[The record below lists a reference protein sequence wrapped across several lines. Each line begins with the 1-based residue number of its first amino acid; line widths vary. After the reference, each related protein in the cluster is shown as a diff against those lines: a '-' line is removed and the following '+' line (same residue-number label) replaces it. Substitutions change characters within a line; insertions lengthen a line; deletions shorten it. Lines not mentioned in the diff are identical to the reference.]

1 MNGGFKPFA
10 PIITS
15 VQCRTGGTRPVFVF
29 VWQPQHDYLGPFTV
43 LVTDNAGRSIAGDT
57 TARSSTGATWTATVT
72 MDAATNAY
80 YAKASV
86 DADPGI
92 VSAQVPLLFA
102 PDTGITTDF
111 DGRMLSVGWTAPA
124 SQMPA
129 TKTQILLTTPAGT
142 QAGESSVSNFGQMEV
157 SADLRR
163 SGGNWSVIL
172 TPQSGFQS
180 GISIGPDSAATT
192 VYHTAPAVSSV
203 TVFGAKTAAGM
214 LTNVNL
220 GLVVMV
226 PSTSVPE
233 TSFVAVL
240 KADGR
245 IVQTSAPVSGT
256 WQHDADAS
264 FCTTSVQ
271 FAYAMNV
278 AVHFEVGVAQS
289 SATAGTAIGPI
300 GAGAALVLLPPQA
313 VTASV
318 AAHGDDRIVTATI
331 TPLRGP
337 LPLTGSR
344 IAITRPAGVEMIGTL
359 GLGFEQS
366 LTLLEP
372 SIGAA
377 YVLFGAQASGNS
389 IGPWSGG
396 FVYPGD
402 KKPGGTGLALITSIP
417 AISTIAIDNGLA
429 SLTWGAIPDPGLT
442 GYRVSATVAGALVAS
457 AVFTGTSGN
466 LAVAGDGVAFYIAGI
481 AGNVTGPAAA
491 PVTAI
496 TAAPAG
502 LTAGWTSVGT
512 QCTLQWQPPTGSGAA
527 PNGYKLAIYNG
538 EIQVHQATVQTTS
551 YTVPPKI
558 LTAASGFSF
567 RVAATAS
574 ATPARTG
581 PWSAAAPI
589 VSAAPGRLAVSYD
602 GATLDATWGAVPNAT
617 GYRVVLLASG
627 VESGDPWFAAEPK
640 TSVSLGFDST
650 KTYSLAVQATGPG
663 CTGPAVTAAVFG
675 AGFYPQFAA
684 NTAAALIPAT
694 APAMAPFAI
703 AIGLPQ
709 IFTSPPKKLP
719 STAPFSLAAG
729 TDPYSYVLTI
739 AGTPNAL
746 PWTFTA
752 ESVRADLYKAYTTFL
767 GELETSTAT
776 PFGIQT
782 VQAAIARAMPQ
793 TFAETLLY
801 SYGFTGSSG
810 WADLRPGMVL
820 RVEYESYQ
828 TMGAATPDQAML
840 NGFITSAV
848 AQYQITRSA
857 KNAEGFTALD
867 AFIGLLTGLGGT
879 KVTPPPVTL
888 RKQAGGGGLID
899 SGYPLMQQ
907 QFLRLVYPPSFPS
920 TNQPGTP
927 YPEFNALLIAASKLS
942 ELDAATRAIRS
953 GGQVDTKL
961 GVLYFRGR
969 TTLAPQI
976 RVWVNDVEQYVPVG
990 TTVGQILAQRAMD
1003 PSAVDLPLTGL
1014 RLRRGIGPALV
1025 GSPAFYDVGAAAAV
1039 RLDWAPAGKAALT
1052 ALPVLGGD
1060 RIYLGAGWST
1070 V

>member
-1 MNGGFKPFA
+1 MNGGFVPSA

-15 VQCRTGGTRPVFVF
+15 VQCATGGTLPVFVL
-29 VWQPQHDYLGPFTV
+29 VWQPQQNYQGPFTV
-43 LVTDNAGRSIAGDT
+43 LVTDSAGNSVAGST
-57 TARSSTGATWTATVT
+57 TAATSTGATWTATTT
-72 MDAATNAY
+72 MNAATNTY
-80 YAKASV
+80 YVKVAVTSQL
-86 DADPGI
+86 GT
-92 VSAQVPLLFA
+92 VSPEVPLLLA
-102 PDTGITTDF
+102 PDTGITTAF
-111 DGRMLSVGWTAPA
+111 DGITLSVGWTAPA
-124 SQMPA
+124 SQVPA
-129 TKTQILLTTPAGT
+129 STTKILLTTPAGT
-142 QAGESSVSNFGQMEV
+142 QTVVSSVSNSGQMEV
-157 SADLRR
+157 SANLRR
-163 SGGNWSVIL
+163 SGGDWSVAL
-172 TPQSGFQS
+172 TPQS
-180 GISIGPDSAATT
+180 GISIGPVSAATA
-192 VYHTAPAVSSV
+192 VYHTAPAVSVV

-226 PSTSVPE
+226 PGTSVPQ

-256 WQHDADAS
+256 WEHETDAS

-271 FAYAMNV
+271 FAYAMNL
-278 AVHFEVGVAQS
+278 AVHFEVAVAQS
-289 SATAGTAIGPI
+289 SATAGTAIGPM
-300 GAGAALVLLPPQA
+300 GAASGLVLLPPQA

-318 AAHGDDRIVTATI
+318 AAQGEDRIVTATI
-331 TPLRGP
+331 TPLGGP

-344 IAITRPAGVEMIGTL
+344 IAVIWSASGETIGTL

-366 LTLLEP
+366 LTLREP
-372 SIGAA
+372 SIGAP

-402 KKPGGTGLALITSIP
+402 DKPGGTGLALITSIP

-429 SLTWGAIPDPGLT
+429 SLTWGAIPDAGLI
-442 GYRVSATVAGALVAS
+442 GYRVSATVANAVVAS

-466 LAVAGDGVAFYIAGI
+466 LAVTGDGVAFSIAGI
-481 AGNVTGPAAA
+481 ASNVTGPAAV
-491 PVTAI
+491 PVTGI

-512 QCTLQWQPPTGSGAA
+512 QCTLQWQVPTGSGAA
-527 PNGYKLAIYNG
+527 PDGYKLAIYNG
-538 EIQVHQATVQTTS
+538 ATQVHQTTVQTTS
-551 YTVPPKI
+551 YAVPPKI
-558 LTAASGFSF
+558 LTAAGGFSF

-581 PWSAAAPI
+581 PWSAPAPI
-589 VSAAPGRLAVSYD
+589 VSAAPGPLVVSYD
-602 GATLDATWGAVPNAT
+602 GATLSATWGAVPNAT
-617 GYRVVLLASG
+617 GYRVVLLADG
-627 VESGDPWFAAEPK
+627 AESGDPWFAAEPK
-640 TSVSLGFDST
+640 TSVQLGFDG

-709 IFTSPPKKLP
+709 IFASPPGTLP
-719 STAPFSLAAG
+719 SVAPFSLAAG
-729 TDPYSYVLTI
+729 TAPYSYVLTI
-739 AGTPNAL
+739 AGTPSAL

-752 ESVRADLYKAYTTFL
+752 DLVRADLYKAYTSFL
-767 GELETSTAT
+767 GELETSKATA
-776 PFGIQT
+776 FGIQT

-801 SYGFTGSSG
+801 SYGFNGSSG
-810 WADLRPGMVL
+810 WVDLRPGMVL

-828 TMGAATPDQAML
+828 TMSAATTPDGATL

-848 AQYQITRSA
+848 AEYQITRSA
-857 KNAEGFTALD
+857 KIKEGFTALD

-879 KVTPPPVTL
+879 KVTPPPVTS

-907 QFLRLVYPPSFPS
+907 AFLRLIYPPSFPN

-927 YPEFNALLIAASKLS
+927 YPELNAVLIAATKLS
-942 ELDAATRAIRS
+942 ELEAATVKVRG
-953 GGQVDTKL
+953 GGQVDTNL

-990 TTVGQILAQRAMD
+990 TTVGQILAQRTMD

-1025 GSPAFYDVGAAAAV
+1025 GSPAFYDVGAGAAV

-1052 ALPVLGGD
+1052 VLPVLGGD

>member
-1 MNGGFKPFA
+1 MNGGFNPA
-10 PIITS
+10 PKITS
-15 VQCRTGGTRPVFVF
+15 VQCGTGGTLPVFVL
-29 VWQPQHDYLGPFTV
+29 VWEPPQNYQGPFTV
-43 LVTDNAGRSIAGDT
+43 LVTDGAGGQIAGKT
-57 TARSSTGATWTATVT
+57 TADSRTGATWTATDA
-72 MDAATNAY
+72 MNAATNTY
-80 YAKASV
+80 SV
-86 DADPGI
+86 KVAISQPHI
-92 VSAQVPLLFA
+92 FSNEVPLLFA

-111 DGRMLSVGWTAPA
+111 DGTTLSIGWTAPA
-124 SQMPA
+124 SLVPA
-129 TKTQILLTTPAGT
+129 STTKILLMTPAGT
-142 QAGESSVSNFGQMEV
+142 QADESASNFSRMEV
-157 SADLRR
+157 SANLRR
-163 SGGNWSVIL
+163 SGGKWSVIL
-172 TPQSGFQS
+172 TPQSG
-180 GISIGPDSAATT
+180 ISIGPESAAAP
-192 VYHTAPAVSSV
+192 VYHTAPTVSSV

-214 LTNVNL
+214 LSNVNL

-226 PSTSVPE
+226 PGTSVPE
-233 TSFVAVL
+233 TSFVAFL

-245 IVQTSAPVSGT
+245 VVQTSTPVSGT

-278 AVHFEVGVAQS
+278 AVHFEVAVAQS

-300 GAGAALVLLPPQA
+300 GPDSGLVLLAPQA

-318 AAHGDDRIVTATI
+318 AAQGDDRIVTATI
-331 TPLRGP
+331 TPLGGP
-337 LPLTGSR
+337 LALTGSR
-344 IAITRPAGVEMIGTL
+344 IAITRPAGVDVIGTL

-366 LTLLEP
+366 LKLVEP

-377 YVLFGAQASGNS
+377 YALFGAQASGNS

-402 KKPGGTGLALITSIP
+402 EKPGGTGLALITSIP
-417 AISTIAIDNGLA
+417 ALSTIAIDNGLA

-442 GYRVSATVAGALVAS
+442 GYRVSATVANAVVAS

-466 LAVAGDGVAFYIAGI
+466 LAVTGDGVAFSIAGL
-481 AGNVTGPAAA
+481 ASNVTGPAAA

-512 QCTLQWQPPTGSGAA
+512 QCTLQWQAPTGSGAA
-527 PNGYKLAIYNG
+527 PDGYKLAIYNG
-538 EIQVHQATVQTTS
+538 ATQVHQTTVHTTS
-551 YTVPPKI
+551 YAVPAKI
-558 LTAASGFSF
+558 LTAAGGFSF

-581 PWSAAAPI
+581 PWSAPAPI
-589 VSAAPGRLAVSYD
+589 VSAAPGPLAVSYD
-602 GATLDATWGAVPNAT
+602 GATLSATWGAVPNAT
-617 GYRVVLLASG
+617 GYRVVLLANG
-627 VESGDPWFAAEPK
+627 AESGDPWFAAEAK
-640 TSVSLGFDST
+640 TSVPLGFDST

-675 AGFYPQFAA
+675 AGFYPQFAV

-709 IFTSPPKKLP
+709 IFTSPPSGPLP
-719 STAPFSLAAG
+719 SIAPFSLAAG
-729 TDPYSYVLTI
+729 TAPYSYVLTI
-739 AGTPNAL
+739 AGTPSAL

-752 ESVRADLYKAYTTFL
+752 DAVRADLYKAYTSFL
-767 GELETSTAT
+767 GELEGKATA
-776 PFGIQT
+776 FGMQT

-810 WADLRPGMVL
+810 WVDLRPGMVL

-848 AQYQITRSA
+848 AEYQITRSA
-857 KNAEGFTALD
+857 KDAEGFTTLD

-879 KVTPPPVTL
+879 KVKPPPIVSN
-888 RKQAGGGGLID
+888 KQAGGGGLID
-899 SGYPLMQQ
+899 SGYPAMQQ
-907 QFLRLVYPPSFPS
+907 AFLRLVYPPSFPN

-927 YPEFNALLIAASKLS
+927 YPEFNAVLIAATKLS
-942 ELDAATRAIRS
+942 ELEAATGDVRK
-953 GGQVDTKL
+953 GGQVDTKF

-969 TTLAPQI
+969 TTLTPQI

-1025 GSPAFYDVGAAAAV
+1025 GSPAFYDVGGGAAV

-1060 RIYLGAGWST
+1060 RIYLGAGRST

>member
-1 MNGGFKPFA
+1 MNGGFNPA
-10 PIITS
+10 PKITS
-15 VQCRTGGTRPVFVF
+15 VQCGTGGRLPVFVL
-29 VWQPQHDYLGPFTV
+29 VWEPPQNYQGPFTV
-43 LVTDNAGRSIAGDT
+43 LVTDGAGGPIAGKT
-57 TARSSTGATWTATVT
+57 TADSRTGATWTAT
-72 MDAATNAY
+72 DAMNAAANTY
-80 YAKASV
+80 SV
-86 DADPGI
+86 KVAISQPGI
-92 VSAQVPLLFA
+92 FSNEVPLLFA

-111 DGRMLSVGWTAPA
+111 DGTALSIGWTAPA
-124 SQMPA
+124 SLVPA
-129 TKTQILLTTPAGT
+129 STTKILLMTPAGT
-142 QAGESSVSNFGQMEV
+142 QADESASNFSRMEV
-157 SADLRR
+157 NADLRR

-172 TPQSGFQS
+172 TPQSG
-180 GISIGPDSAATT
+180 ISIGPESAAAP
-192 VYHTAPAVSSV
+192 VYHTAPTVSSV
-203 TVFGAKTAAGM
+203 TVFGAKTADGM
-214 LTNVNL
+214 LSNVNL
-220 GLVVMV
+220 GLLVMV
-226 PSTSVPE
+226 PGTSVPE
-233 TSFVAVL
+233 TSFVAFL

-256 WQHDADAS
+256 WQHDTDAS

-278 AVHFEVGVAQS
+278 AVHFEVAVAQS
-289 SATAGTAIGPI
+289 SATAGTATGPI
-300 GAGAALVLLPPQA
+300 GAGAGLVLLPPQA

-318 AAHGDDRIVTATI
+318 AAQGDDRIVTATI
-331 TPLRGP
+331 TPLGGP
-337 LPLTGSR
+337 LALTGSR
-344 IAITRPAGVEMIGTL
+344 IAITRPAGVELIGPL

-366 LTLLEP
+366 LKLVEP
-372 SIGAA
+372 SIGGA
-377 YVLFGAQASGNS
+377 YALFGAQASGNS

-396 FVYPGD
+396 FVYPGEE
-402 KKPGGTGLALITSIP
+402 KPTGTGLALITSIP

-429 SLTWGAIPDPGLT
+429 SLTWGAIPDAGLT
-442 GYRVSATVAGALVAS
+442 GYRLSAAVANAVVAS

-466 LAVAGDGVAFYIAGI
+466 LAVTGDGVAFSIVGI
-481 AGNVTGPAAA
+481 AGSVTGPAAA

-496 TAAPAG
+496 TAAPTG

-512 QCTLQWQPPTGSGAA
+512 QCTLQWQAPTGSGAA
-527 PNGYKLAIYNG
+527 PDGYKLAIYNG
-538 EIQVHQATVQTTS
+538 ETQVHQATVRTTS

-567 RVAATAS
+567 RVTATIS

-581 PWSAAAPI
+581 PWSAPAPI
-589 VSAAPGRLAVSYD
+589 VSAAPGPLSVSYD
-602 GATLDATWGAVPNAT
+602 GATLGATWGAVPNAT
-617 GYRVVLLASG
+617 GYRVVLLVDGA
-627 VESGDPWFAAEPK
+627 ESGDPWFAAEPK
-640 TSVSLGFDST
+640 TSVPLAFDG

-684 NTAAALIPAT
+684 NTAAALIPAK
-694 APAMAPFAI
+694 APSMAPFAI

-709 IFTSPPKKLP
+709 IFTSPPSGTLP
-719 STAPFSLAAG
+719 SSAPFSLAAG
-729 TDPYSYVLTI
+729 TAPYSYVLTI
-739 AGTPNAL
+739 AGTSDAL

-752 ESVRADLYKAYTTFL
+752 DSVRADLYKAYITFL
-767 GELETSTAT
+767 AELESSNAT

-801 SYGFTGSSG
+801 SYGFTGISG
-810 WADLRPGMVL
+810 WTDLRPGMVL

-857 KNAEGFTALD
+857 KNAEGFTTLD

-907 QFLRLVYPPSFPS
+907 PFLRLVYPPSFPS

-942 ELDAATRAIRS
+942 DLDAATRAVRS

-1025 GSPAFYDVGAAAAV
+1025 GSPAFYDVGAGAAV